1 MSTATAA
8 AVDSPESRIVFALD
22 FPGVAE
28 ARAGA
33 DRVRGCVGVL
43 KVGLELFVKEGPPAL
58 SIARDAGA
66 ALFADL
72 KLHDIPETVER
83 AVASLAPAGARF
95 VTVHAAGG
103 TAMLSRAVE
112 RAERDSKGQLMVL
125 AVTVLTSLDDA
136 DVQAQGVSGRAQDHA
151 VRLARLAWSAG
162 VRGFVCSPAEVARLR
177 AELGPE
183 ATLIT
188 PGVRPAGA
196 ATHDQKRV
204 ATPEEAIAQGAD
216 YVVVGR
222 PIRDANDPAE
232 AARAVAREIAA
243 GRARRSTAAGS
254 SPTARR

>member
-1 MSTATAA
+1 MSAPTAP

-22 FPGVAE
+22 YPSVAE

-33 DRVRGCVGVL
+33 AKVRGCVGVL

-58 SIARDAGA
+58 ALAHEAGA

-83 AVASLAPAGARF
+83 AVASLAPMGARF

-103 TAMLSRAVE
+103 RAMLARAVE
-112 RAERDSKGQLMVL
+112 RAARDSGGKLMVL
-125 AVTVLTSLDDA
+125 AVTVLTSLEDA
-136 DVQAQGVSGRAQDHA
+136 DMQAQGVSGGAQDHA
-151 VRLARLAWSAG
+151 LRLARLAWSAG
-162 VRGFVCSPAEVARLR
+162 VRGFVCSPAEVAKLR
-177 AELGPE
+177 AELGSE
-183 ATLIT
+183 ATLVT

-204 ATPEEAIAQGAD
+204 ATPEEAIADGAD

-222 PIRDANDPAE
+222 PIRDAKDPAA
-232 AARAVAREIAA
+232 AARAVAQAIAA
-243 GRARRSTAAGS
+243 GLQRRAPGTGVSL
-254 SPTARR
+254 TARH